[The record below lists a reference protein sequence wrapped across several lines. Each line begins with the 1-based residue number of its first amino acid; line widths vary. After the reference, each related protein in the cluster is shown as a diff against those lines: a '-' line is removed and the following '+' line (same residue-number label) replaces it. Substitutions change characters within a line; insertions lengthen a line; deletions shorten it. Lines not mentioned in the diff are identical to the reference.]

1 MFEALNIK
9 ETISSLPNAPGIYK
23 YYGADN
29 SIIYIGKA
37 KNLKKRVSSY
47 FTKKQFD
54 SAKTKVL
61 VSKIRRIEFTV
72 VNNEM
77 EALLLENNLIK
88 EYQPRY
94 NMMLKDDKSFP
105 LIRITNERFP
115 RVFPMRN
122 PKQDGSQFFGPYT
135 SVKAMH
141 TVVDL
146 IKSLYPLRN
155 CQLNLT
161 EENIAQ
167 GKFKVCLEY
176 QIGNCKGPCVGFQS
190 EDDYMN
196 SIKRVKEIFRGD
208 LSEVR
213 AELLENMNSAAGDLK
228 FEEAEQFRLKLELLE
243 KFRSKTTV
251 VSQHIKN
258 VDVFS
263 ISMDLDRAFVSYLKV
278 DNGIIIRTKS
288 IEYKMKLEESKEEI
302 LANAIIHLRELYES
316 DAKEIIVPFDP
327 EIEIENSKLFI
338 PKAGDKKKLLDLAL
352 KNALYYR
359 KQKLD
364 SYAKLD
370 PIGRVNRLMLQMKSD
385 LNLTEEPRH
394 IECFDNSNIQGTN
407 PVSACVVFKDGKPSK
422 KDYRHFNIKTVEG
435 PNDFASMQEVI
446 TRRYSRAI
454 NEEQEL
460 PQLIVI
466 DGGKGQLSSV
476 VTSLKKLGIYE
487 KVAVVGIAKR
497 LEEIYYPEDP
507 MPLYIDKTSETLKVI
522 QHMRDEAHRF
532 GITHH
537 RNRRSKS
544 TFVTELTNIS
554 GIGSKTGDL
563 LLKHFRSVKK
573 IMEAE
578 LNELISL
585 VGEDKANKVYNY
597 FNQK

>member
-1 MFEALNIK
+1 MNIK